1 MKESDSRTHNGLTC
15 AMIFPL
21 AKHPYVYSELSQGN
35 VTLVCHETLA
45 KVPHPYPSPSWDL
58 SNCRFSF
65 LKASKTSMS
74 VLTDDLGHDHLAA
87 FKTAL
92 SNVLSRTLAK
102 NTFAPVID
110 GLPTLDIWRE

>member
-1 MKESDSRTHNGLTC
+1 
-15 AMIFPL
+15 
-21 AKHPYVYSELSQGN
+21 
-35 VTLVCHETLA
+35 
-45 KVPHPYPSPSWDL
+45 
-58 SNCRFSF
+58 
-65 LKASKTSMS
+65 MS